1 MNGCALYAGS
11 VTETRR
17 VPGLLGLSCGCW
29 EQSPSFLEEQPVLL
43 ISLPVSLTP
52 PSMVVS
58 VLLLDMLLFVSYST
72 LA

>member
-1 MNGCALYAGS
+1 
-11 VTETRR
+11 
-17 VPGLLGLSCGCW
+17 
-29 EQSPSFLEEQPVLL
+29 VLL
-43 ISLPVSLTP
+43 IPLPVSLTP